1 MKAGA
6 AVTTPV
12 GVGYT
17 IGPAVPSDQRAT
29 GTRKMVSGS
38 GTSLSSRTTGEPGR
52 LAPQYLSQNTR
63 PKKPGA
69 RPWMRHTLVHNGLR
83 VSRDRVRYATSRLD
97 ETRAVVRFERH

>member
-17 IGPAVPSDQRAT
+17 IGAAVPSDQRAT
-29 GTRKMVSGS
+29 GTRKMVSVS
-38 GTSLSSRTTGEPGR
+38 GTLSSRTTGEPGR

-83 VSRDRVRYATSRLD
+83 GQPGPRSLCHIEAGRNPRSGTI
-97 ETRAVVRFERH
+97 

>member
-1 MKAGA
+1 M
-6 AVTTPV
+6 TTPA

-38 GTSLSSRTTGEPGR
+38 GTSLSSRTTGE
-52 LAPQYLSQNTR
+52 QNTR